1 MNRIIDYKK
10 TCRNK
15 DEQVND
21 ILDNINIDGILNIKE
36 IRSFPLLQNA
46 KEMPS
51 DIFNIICDN
60 IIKEIK
66 EPKNIVFTHFRDILY
81 EILTYNLDM
90 TECLWYIIRH
100 FIENNFLDETDV
112 SQILKK
118 TYQFLKHFNNNYRP
132 IYHLESIMFYII
144 NAVNKFK

>member
-66 EPKNIVFTHFRDILY
+66 EPKNIVFTHFRDMVFFFLLY
-81 EILTYNLDM
+81 
-90 TECLWYIIRH
+90 
-100 FIENNFLDETDV
+100 F
-112 SQILKK
+112 
-118 TYQFLKHFNNNYRP
+118 
-132 IYHLESIMFYII
+132 
-144 NAVNKFK
+144 